1 MRCLC
6 SKALTDA
13 ADKTVVNDKAN
24 FKDTIDWMA
33 EIRELED
40 RSVLDPPLSKD
51 LYASVAPALRPTF
64 NFAAY
69 VNNSETLQQLIKLG
83 VDLTKIERRRGLPEF
98 VLKLDFEKD
107 MKNHIQF
114 LHQECGIPM
123 ESFGNVLTKNPL
135 IFKES
140 LLDLE
145 TRVNYLRSKLFK
157 PMEIA
162 RIAELNPYW
171 LMFRTPRIDRRLG
184 YFQKKFDLLG
194 PEVRTLSVKQPKLI
208 TFHLQLV
215 NRNAFGVQEE
225 FGFDKHE
232 TKMIIL
238 QTPSIL
244 MMDPDELLAR
254 LDYVHNVMKIPH
266 ERIVQQP
273 FILCFR
279 RHRIRHRHE
288 FLQLLGR
295 AQYDPTKDMYV
306 SLNKLC
312 VGSDEEF
319 AMNVAKTGYMKFE
332 AFLRQL

>member
-171 LMFRTPRIDRRLG
+171 LMYGVHCSGF
-184 YFQKKFDLLG
+184 
-194 PEVRTLSVKQPKLI
+194 KLI
-208 TFHLQLV
+208 HFH
-215 NRNAFGVQEE
+215 
-225 FGFDKHE
+225 
-232 TKMIIL
+232 
-238 QTPSIL
+238 
-244 MMDPDELLAR
+244 
-254 LDYVHNVMKIPH
+254 
-266 ERIVQQP
+266 
-273 FILCFR
+273 
-279 RHRIRHRHE
+279 
-288 FLQLLGR
+288 
-295 AQYDPTKDMYV
+295 
-306 SLNKLC
+306 
-312 VGSDEEF
+312 
-319 AMNVAKTGYMKFE
+319 
-332 AFLRQL
+332 